1 MRKAVLIFKRSPTS
15 NDDVLQKYVKAE
27 FGKEL
32 SLLLDCKT
40 RWSSLWAML
49 HRFQLLK
56 DCVLK
61 SLIDM
66 KSKLTFSTEDT
77 EQISQLVSGLEPVK
91 VTVEALCRSDANL
104 ITAETA
110 LRFLMQ
116 TLNGQKEQSPLAGQ
130 LIEALRRRIG
140 ERRCSN
146 LSGVLQ
152 YLHNPNTHTGNYSG
166 E

>member
-15 NDDVLQKYVKAE
+15 NDDILQKYVKAE

-40 RWSSLWAML
+40 RWSSLYAML
-49 HRFQLLK
+49 DRFQMLK

-66 KSKLTFSTEDT
+66 KHKLTFSDEDS
-77 EQISQLVSGLEPVK
+77 EQISQLVSGLQPVK

-104 ITAETA
+104 LTAEVA
-110 LRFLMQ
+110 LKFLMT

-130 LIEALRRRIG
+130 LVEALCRRVG
-140 ERRCSN
+140 ERRLSN

-152 YLHNPNTHTGNYSG
+152 YLHDPTTNDGG